1 MNRLLLICR
10 GVPALYR
17 FRLDRNYLTAEGA
30 ENTERE
36 DRDEYNRMRSDLMLI
51 NPIFRVHLNECK
63 YTRRGEAFRQ

>member
-1 MNRLLLICR
+1 MNRLLLICP

-17 FRLDRNYLTAEGA
+17 FRLYRNYLTAEGA

-51 NPIFRVHLNECK
+51 QFFWCISMNANILVGAL
-63 YTRRGEAFRQ
+63 AFRQ